1 MELSSVDP
9 ESKSVKQKWFIF
21 LGYLTNY
28 HMSTCLFS
36 AFVFSLSSHALT
48 KANLFSVTT
57 LASIASGETIKK
69 ILPIS

>member
-36 AFVFSLSSHALT
+36 AFVFSLSSHALI
-48 KANLFSVTT
+48 KANLFSVKTF
-57 LASIASGETIKK
+57 ASIASGKTIWKM
-69 ILPIS
+69 LRFS